1 LPTPFSIATICFSTT
16 VGGLELATLR
26 RGAELQEHGHRV
38 IAVLPEALALAEQA
52 ERLGLEHHTVTPAMK
67 YADPFG
73 ASRLRSILEHESTD
87 LLLVARTRDLST
99 AMLAAGNERAVV
111 LYQQMQSGL
120 DKRDWFHDRVYR
132 RLDGC
137 VTITKRGRE
146 ELERCTALAPEKITT
161 IAYPVDGAY
170 YASELVDRDGAR
182 SFYGIPEDAF
192 VVGIV
197 GGFNP
202 SKGQREFLEA
212 LAVASGRDAEFARRV
227 HAIVVGRRE
236 GDASEYEQE
245 LETLRA
251 SLPFAGRV
259 GFYPFANDTR
269 PAYRAMD
276 LFVLAS
282 HCETFGMVLQEA
294 MAMGTPVIG
303 TDCGG
308 VPEIVRDGTTGL
320 LVPPR
325 DVAELADAILY
336 LFHDPT
342 LRSRMAARA
351 RAFVLERFDP
361 ARQYEAFED
370 ALRRAL
376 ERRRTMARRMRRGP
390 AADS

>member
-1 LPTPFSIATICFSTT
+1 LPLSIVTICFSAT

-26 RGAELQEHGHRV
+26 RGAELQAHGHRV
-38 IAVLPEALALAEQA
+38 LSVLPDSPGLIAQA
-52 ERLGLEHHTVTPAMK
+52 ERLGLAHVTIVPTMK
-67 YADPFG
+67 YADPI
-73 ASRLRSILEHESTD
+73 AAARLRAVLERAGAEV
-87 LLLVARTRDLST
+87 LLVARTADLST
-99 AMLAAGNERAVV
+99 SMLAAGHDRAVV

-137 VTITKRGRE
+137 ITITRRGRE
-146 ELERCTALAPEKITT
+146 DLERCTAIAPEKITT
-161 IAYPVDGAY
+161 IPYPIDAEHFTPL
-170 YASELVDRDGAR
+170 AVDRVEAR
-182 SFYGIPEDAF
+182 GQFGIAPGAF

-212 LAVASGRDAEFARRV
+212 LELAAQVNGAFASRV
-227 HAIVVGRRE
+227 HAIMVGIRE
-236 GDASEYEQE
+236 GDADEYVAE
-245 LETLRA
+245 LEAIRA
-251 SLPFAGRV
+251 RLPFADRV

-308 VPEIVRDGTTGL
+308 VPEIVRDGTAGV
-320 LVPPR
+320 LVPPK
-325 DVAELADAILY
+325 DVRELADAILY
-336 LFHDPT
+336 LFADPT
-342 LRSRMAARA
+342 LRERLAARA
-351 RAFVLERFDP
+351 RQIVVDRYDLT
-361 ARQYEAFED
+361 RQYEAFEQ
-370 ALRRAL
+370 ALVDAL
-376 ERRRTMARRMRRGP
+376 ERRRAMARRIPRGR
-390 AADS
+390 DRD